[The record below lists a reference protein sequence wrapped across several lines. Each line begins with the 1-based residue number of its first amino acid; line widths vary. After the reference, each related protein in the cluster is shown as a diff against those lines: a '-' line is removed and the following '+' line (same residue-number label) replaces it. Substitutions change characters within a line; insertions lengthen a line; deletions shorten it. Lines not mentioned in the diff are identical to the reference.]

1 MNAHKRPGFTL
12 VELLVVIAII
22 GVLVALLLPAVQ
34 AAREAAR
41 RMQCTNNMKQIALAV
56 HNYENAM
63 TEYPPAYATTP
74 TSHNMIPYILPQLE
88 QMNIYT
94 MYRFDKDWNN
104 SANRGAVEV
113 DIPFLRCPSAPRG
126 TAKWISDYSACT
138 LLTTPART
146 TLISSNQIQNRANWE
161 SMLQLKQT
169 RPADIRDGLSNSFMY
184 FEDSGRPTKYTKGGT
199 VGSGTVSGS
208 RWADVESYFHVHDT
222 SSLRLLS
229 ALEVLFSHV
238 HALNQDA
245 LIATLKNFPS
255 LTFFITCDHE
265 YAIAF
270 TNPFAHIK
278 SPLVPAIRFLRSLCR
293 ELHG

>member
-1 MNAHKRPGFTL
+1 MRNRERTGFTL

-63 TEYPPAYATTP
+63 TEYPPAYVNGTNLP
-74 TSHNMIPYILPQLE
+74 DHNMIPYILPQLE

-104 SANRGAVEV
+104 SVNRAAVETE
-113 DIPFLRCPSAPRG
+113 IPFLRCPSAPRG
-126 TAKWISDYSACT
+126 TGKWVSDYAACA

-146 TLISSNQIQNRANWE
+146 TLMSSNQIKSRSNWD
-161 SMLQLKQT
+161 SMLQLTQT

-184 FEDSGRPTKYTKGGT
+184 FEDGGRPTNYQKGGK
-199 VGSGTVSGS
+199 VASGTVSGS
-208 RWADVESYFHVHDT
+208 RWADVEAYFHVHDT
-222 SSLRLLS
+222 CGGGSMMNCHNNNEIFSFHPGGCVFAMGDGSARFESENIDPDVFTSLFTR
-229 ALEVLFSHV
+229 AAGDIV
-238 HALNQDA
+238 NQ
-245 LIATLKNFPS
+245 K
-255 LTFFITCDHE
+255 
-265 YAIAF
+265 
-270 TNPFAHIK
+270 
-278 SPLVPAIRFLRSLCR
+278 
-293 ELHG
+293 